1 MRVSTAITVALSALL
16 VASFLGTVV
25 AIPGAAASPAPEQT
39 AADPDRPRVSLDH
52 VTSPL
57 SSDSHA
63 WSVEQS
69 VSVPTAVQSTSSTPE
84 ATPKQVIRLTVR
96 DNGDVR
102 WTIESRFLLTNESDV
117 ESFRAYA
124 DQVTAGERIVGLTP
138 EQFER
143 FRQIAQQE
151 TGREMSIKDAQ
162 WDEPRITEPSA
173 DGDGSDES
181 NPTTENARLGVISY
195 SFTWTNFATVDGDR
209 IHFGDAF
216 QTDDGTWMGLT
227 EGQRLV
233 IETPPQYALETPT
246 SLTWDGPYEFTA
258 DELEIVFVRTGTL
271 PSSMSGWLIG
281 GVLVLIATIGTG
293 GYLLAKRD
301 GRTELPI
308 PIDRLPLHERL
319 GFGDRDTDEHAARA
333 AETASRSESGSES
346 GDSLAGSEPADG
358 AVTGENDA
366 DRGRGTSL
374 EFEESTHQ
382 DVDPEL
388 LSDEERV
395 LRLLQQN
402 GGRMKQASIVSETGW
417 SNAKVSQLLSKMDD
431 DDEIEKLRIGR
442 ENLITLPGVDLTNFD

>member
-1 MRVSTAITVALSALL
+1 MRVSTAIAVALSALL

-25 AIPGAAASPAPEQT
+25 AIPAVAASPSPEQT
-39 AADPDRPRVSLDH
+39 AVGTDRSLASLDR
-52 VTSPL
+52 VASPL
-57 SSDSHA
+57 SSDSQA
-63 WSVEQS
+63 RSIEQS
-69 VSVPTAVQSTSSTPE
+69 VSVPTAVQSTDSTPE

-96 DNGDVR
+96 ENGDVR
-102 WTIESRFLLTNESDV
+102 WTIESRFLLTNESDA

-124 DQVTAGERIVGLTP
+124 DQVTAGERTVGFTP

-143 FRQIAQQE
+143 FRRIAQQE
-151 TGREMSIKDAQ
+151 TGREMSIENAQ
-162 WDEPRITEPSA
+162 WDEPRIIESPA

-181 NPTTENARLGVISY
+181 EPTQNARIGVISY

-216 QTDDGTWMGLT
+216 QTDRGTWMGLT
-227 EGQRLV
+227 AGQRLV
-233 IETPPQYALETPT
+233 VETPPEYALETPT
-246 SLTWDGPYEFTA
+246 SLTWDGPTEFTA

-271 PSSMSGWLIG
+271 PLSMSGWLIG
-281 GVLVLIATIGTG
+281 AVLVIIATIGAG
-293 GYLLAKRD
+293 GYLLANRD
-301 GRTELPI
+301 GSTGLPI
-308 PIDRLPLHERL
+308 PTDRLPLYERL
-319 GFGDRDTDEHAARA
+319 GFGDRDTDAHATPATDA
-333 AETASRSESGSES
+333 ASKSEPTS
-346 GDSLAGSEPADG
+346 GDSLSGSEMTDG
-358 AVTGENDA
+358 AVTADTDA

-374 EFEESTHQ
+374 EFEESDHQ

-395 LRLLQQN
+395 LRLLKQN